1 MGIRPAQR
9 RPRAR
14 RSGDLRWHGARRG
27 AGRRARLGQGP
38 WHGGGR
44 RQNDGRRAGAG
55 GRHASF
61 APGRR
66 SLARRC
72 DGRRGRRGG
81 GGNAVDH
88 PAPGSERPRFVSGRT
103 VGRSSGSWRDVDR
116 ADHAG
121 AAEGSHEGL
130 VMRALPG
137 VSAAPGITV
146 GRAVVLDR
154 TRGHASNLVREAD
167 RAGEADRAR
176 DALRRAA
183 SDLETLASQLR
194 TDGRGDDADIVETG
208 VLMAMDPELIAR
220 VDTLILD
227 SGIEAADALR
237 EAAEQTALELSVLL
251 DPMLALRADD
261 VRSVGRRAAAHLK
274 GDALHVSEGVLIA
287 DSLGPADVAELAPRV
302 RGIALAGGG
311 VTAHAAIVAR
321 SLGLPMVVG
330 VGEGLLEIEDGEEV
344 LVDGDRGVV
353 VRQPD
358 AERASLARTDTE
370 RRRSAREIA
379 VTLNEPQALQ
389 AHLSAVVDAGRGADL
404 RLLVPMVTSAADI
417 RSVRD
422 TLTLVLEGRGAPMV
436 GAMIETPEAAEAAR
450 EIAGQCDFLSIG
462 TNDLTQLV
470 LGLDREQSRKAPV
483 LDPRVLGLVAAT
495 VQAGHDAR
503 IPVDVCGEAA
513 SDENSLPIII
523 GLGTDELS
531 VAAARVGQVRQWVRE
546 PDFAECRRPSEALLG
561 RSGHTSRQRV

>member
-1 MGIRPAQR
+1 
-9 RPRAR
+9 
-14 RSGDLRWHGARRG
+14 
-27 AGRRARLGQGP
+27 
-38 WHGGGR
+38 
-44 RQNDGRRAGAG
+44 
-55 GRHASF
+55 
-61 APGRR
+61 
-66 SLARRC
+66 
-72 DGRRGRRGG
+72 
-81 GGNAVDH
+81 
-88 PAPGSERPRFVSGRT
+88 
-103 VGRSSGSWRDVDR
+103 
-116 ADHAG
+116 
-121 AAEGSHEGL
+121 
-130 VMRALPG
+130 MRALPG

-146 GRAVVLDR
+146 GRALVLDL

-176 DALRRAA
+176 DALRRTA
-183 SDLETLASQLR
+183 SDLETLALQLR
-194 TDGRGDDADIVETG
+194 SEGRGDDADIVETG
-208 VLMAMDPELIAR
+208 VLMAMDPALIAR
-220 VDTLILD
+220 VETLILE
-227 SGIEAADALR
+227 SGLEAADALR

-261 VRSVGRRAAAHLK
+261 VRSIGRRAAAHLK
-274 GDALHVSEGVLIA
+274 GDARHVSEGVLIA
-287 DSLGPADVAELAPRV
+287 DSLGPADVAELAPSV

-330 VGEGLLEIEDGEEV
+330 VGADLLEIEDGEEV

-379 VTLNEPQALQ
+379 IARRLEPARTKDGHGVRVLANASTVAELEEVGLMRTELLFLEAMQWPSHDEQVSVLRPVLARLQNQTATVRLFDFGGDKTPPFLRGITARGIAVMLNEPQALK

-422 TLTLVLEGRGAPMV
+422 MLAIVVEGRDTPKV

-495 VQAGHDAR
+495 VQAGHAAR

-513 SDENSLPIII
+513 SDENSLPIIV

-546 PDFAECRRPSEALLG
+546 LDFADCRRRSEALLG
-561 RSGHTSRQRV
+561 QSGHTSRQRV